1 MIEVMGKPHYG
12 EGASAKEK
20 KSFTPFLAEDEE
32 LVLATGYGKNYIRHR
47 WAIYFLVAWIVL
59 IIAGFAAA
67 YFLKTAPGYGLISGT
82 ILAILA
88 AYIKATWTYHAH
100 RYLLTT
106 RRVIIKKGLFSV
118 KLTSALYD
126 KITHIEVDQSLYDRI
141 IFHHGSIIIN
151 TAGMNKGEIRL
162 DFVDAPIEFKNL
174 LERLINREREQ
185 FGRSTGPVVAVEGEI
200 LE

>member
-1 MIEVMGKPHYG
+1 MGKPTYS
-12 EGASAKEK
+12 EGASAKQK
-20 KSFTPFLAEDEE
+20 RSFAPLLAEDEE
-32 LVLATGYGKNYIRHR
+32 LILATGFGKNYIRHR
-47 WAIYFLVAWIVL
+47 WVLYFTILWVVFLLLGFGVAYL
-59 IIAGFAAA
+59 
-67 YFLKTAPGYGLISGT
+67 LKTAPGYGLIGGT
-82 ILAILA
+82 VLAIIG
-88 AYIKATWTYHAH
+88 AYIKTTWTYHAH

-106 RRVIIKKGLFSV
+106 RRVIIKNGLFSV

-141 IFHHGSIIIN
+141 IFRHGSVIIN

-185 FGRSTGPVVAVEGEI
+185 FGRVTGPVVAVEGEVI
-200 LE
+200 E